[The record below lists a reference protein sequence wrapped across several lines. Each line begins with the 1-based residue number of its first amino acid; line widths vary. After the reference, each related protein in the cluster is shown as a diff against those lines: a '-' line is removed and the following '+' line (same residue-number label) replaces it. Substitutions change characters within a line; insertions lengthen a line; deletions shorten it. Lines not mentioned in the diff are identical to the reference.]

1 MKEILGNHSRVN
13 RVSQNNNTDR
23 QADRVGQVSPNSS
36 MDRQTDQV
44 SWVDNTEQKKK
55 VPVVLLTQKAELQ
68 KIQLTWCN
76 TLIFIKN

>member
-1 MKEILGNHSRVN
+1 LGNHSRVN

-44 SWVDNTEQKKK
+44 SWVDNTEQKKEGSSR
-55 VPVVLLTQKAELQ
+55 VA
-68 KIQLTWCN
+68 N
-76 TLIFIKN
+76 TESRITENSANMV